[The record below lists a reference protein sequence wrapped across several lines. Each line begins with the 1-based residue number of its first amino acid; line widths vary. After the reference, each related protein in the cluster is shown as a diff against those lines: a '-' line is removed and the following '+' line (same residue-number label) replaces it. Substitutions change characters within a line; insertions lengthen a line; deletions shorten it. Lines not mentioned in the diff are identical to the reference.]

1 MSELPRILAK
11 LRAECRLSYRRL
23 SNAVG
28 ISHNNLACYE
38 NGSVVPSLEMASKLA
53 AFYDVPLEYLLRG
66 ESYVS
71 EIHDGE
77 LRQLFGSVDGLERKD
92 RELVKRFIK
101 KVIRNRNERD
111 QLEEDAT

>member
-1 MSELPRILAK
+1 MSELPKILAR
-11 LRAECRLSYRRL
+11 LRAERGLSYRRL

-66 ESYVS
+66 ETYVS
-71 EIHDGE
+71 DIHDGE
-77 LRQLFGSVDGLERKD
+77 LRQLFGALDGMDRKD
-92 RELVKRFIK
+92 RELVKRFMK
-101 KVIRNRNERD
+101 KVIRNREERD
-111 QLEEDAT
+111 QLEENSM

>member
-11 LRAECRLSYRRL
+11 LRAERGLSYRRL

-77 LRQLFGSVDGLERKD
+77 LRQLFGAVDGMERKD

-101 KVIRNRNERD
+101 KMIRTRKERD